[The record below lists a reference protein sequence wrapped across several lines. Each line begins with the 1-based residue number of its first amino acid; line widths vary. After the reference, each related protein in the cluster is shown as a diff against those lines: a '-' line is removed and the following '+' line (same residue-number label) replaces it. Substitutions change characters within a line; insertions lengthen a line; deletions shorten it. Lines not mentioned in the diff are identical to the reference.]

1 MKGREAGSTVAP
13 ADTAAQTGRSPVAQ
27 ALIDGG
33 RTLSRLALGLAALV
47 LLQTVGA
54 VIARAVGL
62 PVPGAVIGM
71 VLLLGVLLAGRPAC
85 LRRSVE
91 SASAPL
97 LGHMMLFFIPAVAGI
112 VDQGAA
118 LSTGWL
124 PFLAACVI
132 GAALTLAATGLTLKC
147 LLARRSPSR

>member
-1 MKGREAGSTVAP
+1 M
-13 ADTAAQTGRSPVAQ
+13 
-27 ALIDGG
+27 
-33 RTLSRLALGLAALV
+33 
-47 LLQTVGA
+47 
-54 VIARAVGL
+54 
-62 PVPGAVIGM
+62 PGAVIGM

-147 LLARRSPSR
+147 LLARRSPFR